1 MTEERGRRT
10 RESPARPAAATKTDP
25 RAKTPRAPRRRGD
38 DDLTLG
44 DLGVFARDIIPW
56 DRTMRSSRGI
66 GGASPTLQGGTIA
79 PNERNSA
86 RPGGSPGSLGGNVR
100 NKPNFRSGAS
110 DGKCFMRKWLW
121 RIRPAR
127 PCEKTKPISTSVP
140 IGRSAFPGAIMRNK
154 ANSRRGR
161 VRRGP
166 RDGVGGQFCKT
177 KPIRDRA
184 WRDGVRGA
192 RAVESN
198 RAKQSQFA
206 EAGRTI
212 VRNEPNRRFRPKG
225 IS

>member
-140 IGRSAFPGAIMRNK
+140 IGRSAFPGAFRAK
-154 ANSRRGR
+154 QSQLA
-161 VRRGP
+161 V
-166 RDGVGGQFCKT
+166 VGGQLSVVGRRT
-177 KPIRDRA
+177 AVQNKPNLEKSRWHSEADYAKQSQFRQSRCPSIPLFQSDA
-184 WRDGVRGA
+184 F
-192 RAVESN
+192 
-198 RAKQSQFA
+198 RAKQSQFTQS
-206 EAGRTI
+206 ENTG
-212 VRNEPNRRFRPKG
+212 
-225 IS
+225 